1 MSDSDQASKLAEV
14 AAAFR
19 ALRRGI
25 TRGRGFSLYLCAC
38 NAPPARDKLIEQL
51 AVSLPESMVHRHE
64 PIAGEDDL
72 LETVA
77 GLLADGDPGP
87 VMIVGLEQVL
97 AEPDWAERF
106 LSALNLRRSE
116 WPARVPYPVAFWLPG
131 HLLGRLTSGA
141 PDFFDWRSDTLE
153 FPEISIGQTRV
164 FATRDFFFGVDPR
177 FSKQEQ
183 DERVAELRA
192 RLAATPNSEDEQVC
206 RTRLQWWDELAD
218 LMRTRGEV
226 DEALRIR
233 TEEELPVYQRLGD
246 VRDMAVTQGK
256 IADILMARGQ
266 LDEALR
272 IRTEEQFP
280 VFQRLGAVREMAVTQ
295 GRIADILMD
304 RGQLDEALRIR
315 TEEEL
320 PVFQRLGA
328 VREMAVTQGKIA
340 DILMDRGQLDEALRI
355 LTDEVLSAF
364 EQLGDVREMAVTQ
377 GQIADILMDRGQL
390 DEALRIRTEEELPV
404 YQRLGAVRE
413 MAVTPGDI
421 AVILMARVQ
430 LEEALR
436 IRTEEQLPVFQRL
449 GDVRDLLICRANIAV
464 ALLMRMNQTKDQT
477 DRTQANQLLCVA
489 LADARR
495 LRLPEA
501 DQIEQ
506 ILQQAGMD
514 CSGTDALP

>member
-320 PVFQRLGA
+320 PVYQRLGD
-328 VREMAVTQGKIA
+328 VRDMDVPLGRIA
-340 DILMDRGQLDEALRI
+340 DILMGRGQLDEALSI
-355 LTDEVLSAF
+355 LTDVL
-364 EQLGDVREMAVTQ
+364 
-377 GQIADILMDRGQL
+377 
-390 DEALRIRTEEELPV
+390 
-404 YQRLGAVRE
+404 
-413 MAVTPGDI
+413 
-421 AVILMARVQ
+421 
-430 LEEALR
+430 
-436 IRTEEQLPVFQRL
+436 LPVFQRL
-449 GDVRDLLICRANIAV
+449 GDVL
-464 ALLMRMNQTKDQT
+464 
-477 DRTQANQLLCVA
+477 
-489 LADARR
+489 
-495 LRLPEA
+495 
-501 DQIEQ
+501 
-506 ILQQAGMD
+506 
-514 CSGTDALP
+514 

>member
-272 IRTEEQFP
+272 IRTEEQ
-280 VFQRLGAVREMAVTQ
+280 
-295 GRIADILMD
+295 
-304 RGQLDEALRIR
+304 
-315 TEEEL
+315 L

-328 VREMAVTQGKIA
+328 VR
-340 DILMDRGQLDEALRI
+340 
-355 LTDEVLSAF
+355 
-364 EQLGDVREMAVTQ
+364 
-377 GQIADILMDRGQL
+377 
-390 DEALRIRTEEELPV
+390 
-404 YQRLGAVRE
+404 
-413 MAVTPGDI
+413 
-421 AVILMARVQ
+421 
-430 LEEALR
+430 
-436 IRTEEQLPVFQRL
+436 
-449 GDVRDLLICRANIAV
+449 DLLVCRANIAV

>member
-320 PVFQRLGA
+320 PVYQRLGA
-328 VREMAVTQGKIA
+328 VREMAVTQGQIA
-340 DILMDRGQLDEALRI
+340 DILMARGQLDEALRI

-364 EQLGDVREMAVTQ
+364 EQLGAVREMAVTQ
-377 GQIADILMDRGQL
+377 GKIADILMARGQL

-404 YQRLGAVRE
+404 YQRLGAVR
-413 MAVTPGDI
+413 
-421 AVILMARVQ
+421 
-430 LEEALR
+430 
-436 IRTEEQLPVFQRL
+436 
-449 GDVRDLLICRANIAV
+449 DLLICRAKMAMT
-464 ALLMRMNQTKDQT
+464 LLMRMNQTKDQT

-501 DQIEQ
+501 GQIEQ

>member
-233 TEEELPVYQRLGD
+233 TEEELPVYQRLGA
-246 VRDMAVTQGK
+246 VREMAVTQGD
-256 IADILMARGQ
+256 IADLLMARGQ

-272 IRTEEQFP
+272 IRTEEQ
-280 VFQRLGAVREMAVTQ
+280 
-295 GRIADILMD
+295 
-304 RGQLDEALRIR
+304 
-315 TEEEL
+315 L

-328 VREMAVTQGKIA
+328 VRE
-340 DILMDRGQLDEALRI
+340 L
-355 LTDEVLSAF
+355 
-364 EQLGDVREMAVTQ
+364 AVTQ
-377 GQIADILMDRGQL
+377 GQIAAILRARGQL

-404 YQRLGAVRE
+404 YQRLGDVRE
-413 MAVTPGDI
+413 
-421 AVILMARVQ
+421 
-430 LEEALR
+430 
-436 IRTEEQLPVFQRL
+436 
-449 GDVRDLLICRANIAV
+449 LLVCRANIA
-464 ALLMRMNQTKDQT
+464 AILLMRMQQSKDKS

-501 DQIEQ
+501 GQIEQ

-514 CSGTDALP
+514 CSGADALPADPGFDDDPTPGA

>member
-246 VRDMAVTQGK
+246 VRDMAVTQG
-256 IADILMARGQ
+256 R
-266 LDEALR
+266 
-272 IRTEEQFP
+272 
-280 VFQRLGAVREMAVTQ
+280 
-295 GRIADILMD
+295 
-304 RGQLDEALRIR
+304 
-315 TEEEL
+315 
-320 PVFQRLGA
+320 
-328 VREMAVTQGKIA
+328 
-340 DILMDRGQLDEALRI
+340 
-355 LTDEVLSAF
+355 
-364 EQLGDVREMAVTQ
+364 
-377 GQIADILMDRGQL
+377 IADILMDRGQL

-413 MAVTPGDI
+413 MAVTQGDI
-421 AVILMARVQ
+421 ADILMARGQ
-430 LEEALR
+430 LDEALR